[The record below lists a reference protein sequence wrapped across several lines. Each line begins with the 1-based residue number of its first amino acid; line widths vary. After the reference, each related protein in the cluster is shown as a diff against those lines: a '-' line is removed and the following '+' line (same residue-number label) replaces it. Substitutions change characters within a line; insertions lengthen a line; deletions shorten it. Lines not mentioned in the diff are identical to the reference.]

1 VFGMWGR
8 KGLIIA
14 GFFGLL
20 LMGAVTLALWG
31 YGRDPLW
38 SLPPPEHGLQAE
50 RTTLPAPD
58 HRLFEHLTLHGK
70 LLGDIVFNLSLP
82 DPLPPKK
89 LPVVLVLGGLVTG
102 ADSIR
107 YLKDAGDNA
116 IVSYAWPIPVHL
128 HGVSAFML
136 QAPGLYHRVMTIP
149 GQGASVLHWLIN
161 QPWADAERLSLLGFS
176 QGALAA
182 PSVQDIAAHDG
193 TRVGWTIIAY
203 GGAPLGAL
211 LAGNPSMKPAWL
223 GKALAPWVDLVFH
236 SLEPT
241 VHLPRLSGKF
251 LVLEGRDDRLIPE
264 AARNLLREAVPEPKT
279 VISFEGNHMGV
290 GPDKMALLQKI
301 IETSKQWLIENG
313 AINRG
318 PDESPGAI

>member
-1 VFGMWGR
+1 MWGR
-8 KGLIIA
+8 KGLLIA

-31 YGRDPLW
+31 YGRDPLL
-38 SLPPPEHGLQAE
+38 SLPPPEHGLKAE

-70 LLGDIVFNLSLP
+70 LLGDIVFNISLP

-89 LPVVLVLGGLVTG
+89 LPVVLVLGSLVTG

-149 GQGASVLHWLIN
+149 GQGA
-161 QPWADAERLSLLGFS
+161 
-176 QGALAA
+176 
-182 PSVQDIAAHDG
+182 
-193 TRVGWTIIAY
+193 
-203 GGAPLGAL
+203 
-211 LAGNPSMKPAWL
+211 
-223 GKALAPWVDLVFH
+223 
-236 SLEPT
+236 
-241 VHLPRLSGKF
+241 
-251 LVLEGRDDRLIPE
+251 
-264 AARNLLREAVPEPKT
+264 
-279 VISFEGNHMGV
+279 
-290 GPDKMALLQKI
+290 
-301 IETSKQWLIENG
+301 
-313 AINRG
+313 
-318 PDESPGAI
+318 